1 MIRLASLQL
10 GELKEYDWIAHFV
23 TNHEHRLQID
33 FSQETKLSE
42 SEKNLIFPSIQRFH
56 KGEASDGHHLLDCV
70 KRYAEKTKQPD
81 YLEAMKWF
89 VREENWHSAYLKK
102 YMDFYEVPACKHSI
116 LDSIFR
122 KLRKSSGLKC
132 EIIVLVT
139 AEMIALSYYDAL
151 SKCTES
157 DALKKICSQML
168 YDELR
173 HVVFQSY
180 TLYKMNTSPIENL
193 ARIILMELTVSVVWL
208 AMKDVFRAGGYSF
221 RHLLKESLGYLHQS
235 IAITK
240 RGKL

>member
-1 MIRLASLQL
+1 MIRFASLKL
-10 GELKEYDWIAHFV
+10 GPLKEYDWIAHFV
-23 TNHEHRLQID
+23 TNHEQRLQID
-33 FSQETKLSE
+33 FSQEMGLSE
-42 SEKNLIFPSIQRFH
+42 EEKKLIFPSIQRFH
-56 KGEASDGHHLLDCV
+56 KGEASDGHHLLNCAR
-70 KRYAEKTKQPD
+70 RYAEKTRRHD
-81 YLEAMKWF
+81 YLEAMRWF

-102 YMDFYEVPACKHSI
+102 YMDHYGVSPCRHSA

-122 KLRKSSGLKC
+122 KLRKGSGLKC

-157 DALKKICSQML
+157 KALKQICSQML

-180 TLYKMNTSPIENL
+180 TLYQMKVSPLENL
-193 ARIILMELTVSVVWL
+193 ARIILMELTASVVWL
-208 AMKDVFRAGGYSF
+208 AMNDVFRAGGYSF
-221 RHLLKESLGYLHQS
+221 RHFLRESLGYLHQS

-240 RGKL
+240 SGQL